1 MCVCKRVCVSVCACV
16 LRVCVCARARV
27 LVRPCVRCLRGNCV
41 CARVVYRQADV
52 GAPGI
57 QIIHGLNDLDKVRPN
72 TQRCIGVILVSV
84 CACGM
89 PSCSAGAEPRACACV
104 RVRVL
109 LDRARRGWVCRKT
122 KPQAYSFAPTLVRL
136 CCPRSAARRETLGFG
151 VGEA

>member
-1 MCVCKRVCVSVCACV
+1 VLNVSRVFACVHCGAHRAAGLSSAHHAVALACVRACVHSSVDVTRVCMHTRVCERVCLCGACV
-16 LRVCVCARARV
+16 RARV

-57 QIIHGLNDLDKVRPN
+57 QIIQGLNDLDKVRPN

-89 PSCSAGAEPRACACV
+89 PSCCAGAEPRACPCV
-104 RVRVL
+104 RVSV
-109 LDRARRGWVCRKT
+109 A
-122 KPQAYSFAPTLVRL
+122 
-136 CCPRSAARRETLGFG
+136 
-151 VGEA
+151 